1 VAYVGGG
8 LGFAVRQVKTRASFA
23 MPFYTTKLAILSP
36 RQARDKHRENSP
48 TKETD
53 AFFPTARRSC
63 NAEIPSALR
72 QLGGHRR

>member
-1 VAYVGGG
+1 MAVCCVAYVGGG

-48 TKETD
+48 TKEID
-53 AFFPTARRSC
+53 AS
-63 NAEIPSALR
+63 NSEALLQR
-72 QLGGHRR
+72 